1 MSKDDASKDQDD
13 AGVSGDAAE
22 SSESGPGDSGS
33 RLVRGRELARLA
45 RRQAYQRAKEMR
57 AKDPKYLAMKQLA
70 KDRRRE
76 AGKAFRAKRKAEQ
89 GVERKAEK
97 KESAARR
104 TGERA
109 ARDQQLRELL
119 TRGAAPAKEPTA
131 GTGDAPDSPGAIE
144 GSEEHAPLLRVRS
157 PRSDYD
163 VN

>member
-1 MSKDDASKDQDD
+1 
-13 AGVSGDAAE
+13 
-22 SSESGPGDSGS
+22 
-33 RLVRGRELARLA
+33 
-45 RRQAYQRAKEMR
+45 MR

-76 AGKAFRAKRKAEQ
+76 AGKAFRAKLKAEQ

-97 KESAARR
+97 KESSARR
-104 TGERA
+104 AGERA
-109 ARDQQLRELL
+109 ARDQELRGLL
-119 TRGAAPAKEPTA
+119 TRGAAPAKEPIA
-131 GTGDAPDSPGAIE
+131 PTGDALASPGAIE